1 MECERKKSKRE
12 REGERE
18 HEIKPDLTHL
28 DEDGQHFKDILR
40 PLECNILYS
49 DADEE
54 NTIEEEKKEKCNF
67 QEKNSFRKN
76 VFLPKATF
84 FLLALNLHMAHGW
97 TKIGCCDLGK
107 YFNGFLM
114 TNTEMFVS

>member
-1 MECERKKSKRE
+1 MSKKEEKIMRERRKKEKKRE
-12 REGERE
+12 REREREGEIEKECVCVCVSERESERERVKWSVKGKNQRERERERERE

-67 QEKNSFRKN
+67 QEKK
-76 VFLPKATF
+76 
-84 FLLALNLHMAHGW
+84 
-97 TKIGCCDLGK
+97 
-107 YFNGFLM
+107 
-114 TNTEMFVS
+114 